1 MTLRRLSVWWI
12 RLCSISCWPGA
23 PPSFNSPMID
33 ARLIGNLIRWL
44 ITLALPFLLVA
55 GSVRLLLSHEFLRLA
70 YQRPGFPADPYGF
83 TTEDRIEYGVLAI
96 DFLFQSGD
104 SSALAAQ
111 RIPRQKCWQ
120 LAEDASDCPLFNA
133 NELRHLEDVKH
144 IVTIMFSL
152 AVVCGSAVAA
162 FLLASRSRSELQPHV
177 RGGLR
182 GGARFTLAAILT
194 LAVVA
199 AAAWD
204 SAFDRFHELFF
215 AAGTWRFPFS
225 DSLIRLYPEQLFVDA
240 SLLIGGFCALG
251 AVLILLLTSRWR
263 RRSQ

>member
-1 MTLRRLSVWWI
+1 MTLAV
-12 RLCSISCWPGA
+12 
-23 PPSFNSPMID
+23 
-33 ARLIGNLIRWL
+33 
-44 ITLALPFLLVA
+44 PFLLLA
-55 GSVRLLLSHEFLRLA
+55 TSVRLLLSYEFLRLE

-83 TTEDRIEYGVLAI
+83 TTEDRLEYGMRAI
-96 DFLFQSGD
+96 AFLFQSGD

-111 RIPRQKCWQ
+111 RLPRQNCWQ
-120 LAEDASDCPLFNA
+120 PADYAADCRLFNA
-133 NELRHLEDVKH
+133 NELRHLADVKQ
-144 IVTIMFSL
+144 IMTFVFAL
-152 AVVCGSAVAA
+152 ALICGIAVANVMVA
-162 FLLASRSRSELQPHV
+162 ALSRPLLKREVWQGMRA
-177 RGGLR
+177 
-182 GGARFTLAAILT
+182 GAYLTLAAIAT

-204 SAFDRFHELFF
+204 SAFDRFHMLFF

-251 AVLILLLTSRWR
+251 AVVILLLTARWQ